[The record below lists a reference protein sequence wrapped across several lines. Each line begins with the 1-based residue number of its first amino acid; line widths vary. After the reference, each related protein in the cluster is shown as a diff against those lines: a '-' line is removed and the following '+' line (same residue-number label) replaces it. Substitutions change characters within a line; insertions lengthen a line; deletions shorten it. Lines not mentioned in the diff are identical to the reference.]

1 MIKPN
6 NVIELAL
13 GELDTVVG
21 GGKIGDAAGT
31 VKSGLSKVASDL
43 GEAAIV
49 PTLIPSA
56 TVFGTPK

>member
-1 MIKPN
+1 
-6 NVIELAL
+6 VIELAL

-31 VKSGLSKVASDL
+31 VKSGLSKMASDL